1 MTSPSPEAIEPSLPR
16 WAKVIDQTTCIG
28 CHACTTACKAEND
41 VPIGV
46 SRTYVKSVDVGEFP
60 DARRAFQVTRCNQ
73 CEDSPC
79 TDACPTA
86 AMHTRADGIV
96 DFNKDICIGC
106 KACIAACPYDAIFIN
121 PDDHS
126 AEKCNF
132 CSHRIDSGLEP
143 ACVSVC
149 PTQSIFV
156 GDLNDPTS
164 RVAQAVNREP
174 VAVRKPEKNTRP
186 KMFYKGA
193 HQATLDPLAAARPAG
208 GNYAW
213 AQAPQNDGSFN
224 DGMVPSGNPLGDGSG
239 RGNSSAAAKLSY
251 DQPHHRPWDWRVS
264 AYTWTKNVGSGIYL
278 IALMLVATGLVS
290 PENPL
295 WRWVAPVGG
304 GFFVAVT
311 CLLLVADLSHP
322 FRFWMIFWRPQ
333 WNSWLVRGGVILV
346 SYSAVLAAHFVS
358 SIVGA
363 TWVSVWLMWIGAP
376 LAIASSIY
384 TAWLFGQ
391 AKARDLWQNPLLAP
405 HLLVQAMAAGSAVVV
420 PFALYFAPQAVD
432 FVLWWT
438 AGATLVHL
446 AFMASEFASPTP
458 SEHARIAHY
467 EMTRGRFRHFF
478 AAGVVLSVIGLAAPW
493 LGVWVCLFAFLGPLA
508 YEHAF
513 VQGGQSVPLA

>member
-1 MTSPSPEAIEPSLPR
+1 MSDTEPSVESSLPR

-28 CHACTTACKAEND
+28 CHACTTACKAENG
-41 VPIGV
+41 VPVGV

-73 CEDSPC
+73 CVDSPC
-79 TDACPTA
+79 TDACPTS
-86 AMHTRADGIV
+86 AMHTRSDGIV

-121 PDDHS
+121 PEDNS

-156 GDLNDPTS
+156 GDLNDPDS
-164 RVAQAVNREP
+164 RVAQTVNREP
-174 VAVRKPEKNTRP
+174 VAVRKPEKSTEP

-193 HQATLDPLAAARPAG
+193 HQATLDPLAATRPAG

-213 AQAPQNDGSFN
+213 AQQPQNSGAFDDN
-224 DGMVPSGNPLGDGSG
+224 VVPSGNPLG
-239 RGNSSAAAKLSY
+239 GNSAAASKLSY
-251 DQPHHRPWDWRVS
+251 DQTHRSPWDWRVS
-264 AYTWTKNVGSGIYL
+264 SYTWTKNIGSGIYL
-278 IALMLVATGLVS
+278 LAFLLVVTGTMS
-290 PENPL
+290 ADNPL
-295 WRWVAPVGG
+295 WRWVAPIGG
-304 GFFVAVT
+304 GFFVAAT
-311 CLLLVADLSHP
+311 CLLLIADLSHP
-322 FRFWMIFWRPQ
+322 FRFWLIFWRPQ
-333 WNSWLVRGGVILV
+333 WSSWLVKGGMILV
-346 SYSAVLAAHFVS
+346 AYSAVLLAHFIA

-363 TWVSVWLMWIGAP
+363 TDASIWLMGPGVP

-405 HLLVQAMAAGSAVVV
+405 HLLTQAMAAGSAFVV
-420 PFALYFAPQAVD
+420 PFALGFAPAATP
-432 FVLWWT
+432 FVLWVT
-438 AGATLVHL
+438 GAATLLHL
-446 AFMASEFASPTP
+446 VFVAAEFTAPTP
-458 SEHARIAHY
+458 SEHVRIAHY
-467 EMTRGRFRHFF
+467 EMTRGRFRYFF

-493 LGVWVCLFAFLGPLA
+493 AGIWVCLFAFLGPLA

-513 VQGGQSVPLA
+513 VQGGQAVPLA